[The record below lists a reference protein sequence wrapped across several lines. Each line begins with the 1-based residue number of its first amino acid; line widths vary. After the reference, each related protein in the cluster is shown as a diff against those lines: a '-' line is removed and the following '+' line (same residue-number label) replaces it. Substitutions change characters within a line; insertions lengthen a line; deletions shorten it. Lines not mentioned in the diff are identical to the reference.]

1 MPSKL
6 SADDLDSLADK
17 LPDWSLSED
26 RLSIQRSLRFADFA
40 EAFTFM
46 TRAALMAERMNHHP
60 DWRNVYNRLE
70 ISLTTHDLAGVSDL
84 DLRMAKALNSV
95 YQHFC
100 H

>member
-1 MPSKL
+1 MPNKL
-6 SADDLDSLADK
+6 SPEDLTSLSDK
-17 LPDWSLSED
+17 LPDWQLSDD
-26 RLSIQRSLRFADFA
+26 RLAIQRSFRFADFA

-60 DWRNVYNRLE
+60 DWRNLYNRVDV
-70 ISLTTHDLAGVSDL
+70 SLTTHDLEGVSDL